1 MKYVLNLLSV
11 NHTHH
16 TGKGCPPENI
26 GNGNPIG
33 SEPGA
38 TLKDGAIIEPES
50 LNTNE
55 VNEIRKQ
62 IFNRIKNKKLWAIFQ
77 SKKTS

>member
-1 MKYVLNLLSV
+1 MKSVLNQQSV
-11 NHTHH
+11 TPTLHIGN
-16 TGKGCPPENI
+16 GCIPENI

-50 LNTNE
+50 LNANE
-55 VNEIRKQ
+55 VNLLQ
-62 IFNRIKNKKLWAIFQ
+62 
-77 SKKTS
+77 KTDI

>member
-1 MKYVLNLLSV
+1 MKSVLNPLNV
-11 NHTHH
+11 NRTHH
-16 TGKGCPPENI
+16 TGKGCTP
-26 GNGNPIG
+26 GKTGKKDPIG
-33 SEPGA
+33 SEPGV
-38 TLKDGAIIEPES
+38 TRRKKGITES
-50 LNTNE
+50 GILNTNE